1 VIQQLTRFRS
11 QRQEA
16 GFIALAAHADLRF
29 RHSRSSRF
37 RSRTSWERSPCNSIN
52 PTIAKSREVRKLD
65 QNRATSSTDN
75 GDMVRLGVFTRNL
88 LKASRGLPMPIGARC
103 QYVC

>member
-1 VIQQLTRFRS
+1 M
-11 QRQEA
+11 
-16 GFIALAAHADLRF
+16 
-29 RHSRSSRF
+29 
-37 RSRTSWERSPCNSIN
+37 
-52 PTIAKSREVRKLD
+52 IAKSREVRKLD

-75 GDMVRLGVFTRNL
+75 GDMVCLGVFTRNL